1 MIEMMGMMREGKS
14 MADYPY
20 LDDYAKPMLDELVW
34 WANTLKEGRSP
45 RQPEFWCTAGSA
57 KVGYYCADPGI
68 WLRSRRLSVFQ
79 CLSFATGTRNTRL
92 LRLVEQAIPLL
103 GA

>member
-1 MIEMMGMMREGKS
+1 VYRGIGK
-14 MADYPY
+14 
-20 LDDYAKPMLDELVW
+20 
-34 WANTLKEGRSP
+34 
-45 RQPEFWCTAGSA
+45 

-79 CLSFATGTRNTRL
+79 CLSFATGIRNTRL